1 VKGVA
6 KVRITSE
13 QSYAI
18 EQIVNKY
25 RNLSGAAIPIL
36 QEIQNQLGYV
46 SPQFIEKVAELT
58 EIPASELYG
67 IVTFYTQF
75 RLEPIGENHIQICHG
90 TACHLAGANAVI
102 EAFESSTGAKCG
114 STSKDGKF
122 TLDKVACMGCCSL
135 APVVGVNGKIHGR
148 MTAEKAQKLARELK
162 GGDSRGR

>member
-1 VKGVA
+1 M
-6 KVRITSE
+6 RITSE

-67 IVTFYTQF
+67 IVTFTSI
-75 RLEPIGENHIQICHG
+75 RLEPIGG
-90 TACHLAGANAVI
+90 T
-102 EAFESSTGAKCG
+102 
-114 STSKDGKF
+114 TSRSV
-122 TLDKVACMGCCSL
+122 TARLSL
-135 APVVGVNGKIHGR
+135 
-148 MTAEKAQKLARELK
+148 
-162 GGDSRGR
+162 